1 MERDVLEIVTTSHQE
16 TFQWGK
22 QLSKILDKGDVV
34 ALYGELGSGKT
45 VFIQGVCAGLDVKD
59 YVTSPSFTLI
69 QEYGGRIP
77 VFHCDFYRLESPD
90 QIEDL
95 DIQGFIMAGGITII
109 EWAER
114 GEALLPDK
122 RISVTLERIKE
133 NGNLVVGQRLIRIM
147 GPQGLGLSDLKCLK
161 CKST

>member
-1 MERDVLEIVTTSHQE
+1 
-16 TFQWGK
+16 
-22 QLSKILDKGDVV
+22 
-34 ALYGELGSGKT
+34 
-45 VFIQGVCAGLDVKD
+45 
-59 YVTSPSFTLI
+59 
-69 QEYGGRIP
+69 
-77 VFHCDFYRLESPD
+77 
-90 QIEDL
+90 
-95 DIQGFIMAGGITII
+95 MAGGITII

-161 CKST
+161 CKSS